1 MPFPERLRELRRA
14 AGLSQ
19 RALAGQ
25 VGIGFTYLSKIEN
38 GRVEPPSERVLLRI
52 AKELAFRLGKD
63 EIALADELIT
73 LAGKIPS
80 DLAEILSRN
89 PGVVRLLRS
98 VGSDVHPATDWK
110 KLLVGLTDV
119 HDIEPELDTP
129 NPRTN
134 RQGLGNSLESYD
146 EMTFKEPLAAAPL
159 EGVDLTRT
167 QDLPRGMEF

>member
-38 GRVEPPSERVLLRI
+38 GRVEPPSEGVLLQI
-52 AKELAFRLGKD
+52 AKELASRLGKD
-63 EIALADELIT
+63 EIPLADELIL

-98 VGSDVHPATDWK
+98 VGGDVHTATDWK
-110 KLLVGLTDV
+110 KLFVGITDT

-129 NPRTN
+129 KPGTN
-134 RQGLGNSLESYD
+134 RQGSASCLESHD
-146 EMTFKEPLAAAPL
+146 GLTCNLAAAPL
-159 EGVDLTRT
+159 EDVDLTRT
-167 QDLPRGMEF
+167 QDLPRDIEF